1 MYVVVEVDHARSTDE
16 QVVYRYGGC
25 HRWTMGVI
33 AGYPTDSAALSSPL
47 HRVNIA
53 SKDDVPDSEPHLP
66 SPPVFEESDLFRT
79 LLLTKRTHSLIHT
92 ETETPRM
99 KSAVVSSIPLLQ

>member
-1 MYVVVEVDHARSTDE
+1 
-16 QVVYRYGGC
+16 
-25 HRWTMGVI
+25 
-33 AGYPTDSAALSSPL
+33 
-47 HRVNIA
+47 
-53 SKDDVPDSEPHLP
+53 VPDSEPHLP

-92 ETETPRM
+92 ESETPRM